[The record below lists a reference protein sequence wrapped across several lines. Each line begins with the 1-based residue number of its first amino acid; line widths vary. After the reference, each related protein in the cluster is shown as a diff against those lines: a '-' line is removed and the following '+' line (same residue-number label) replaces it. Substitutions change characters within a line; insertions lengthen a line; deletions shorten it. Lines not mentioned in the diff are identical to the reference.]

1 MAKIKALPIALAI
14 ASALT
19 AASASAVEFHG
30 YARAGLSTTG
40 DGGEQTCYGSGAGG
54 HWTGRLG
61 DECDTYVELDLAQE
75 VYNRDG
81 KVFRVEAM
89 WATDIQNQGND
100 YQAVYSDNDTNADGT
115 ANSGARQRG
124 EPWGGGDFALR
135 QIFAS
140 GKGVLGFAPEATIW
154 AGKRFYQRK
163 DVHWLDLFYVNN
175 SGYGAGVEGI
185 KAGPGQLSFA
195 WTNFDTPSRIEGD
208 GNNNQVGEGLGTIQN
223 NKLDI
228 RYSGIPLWAGAN
240 LELIGIYG
248 FADLTDAQDDAD
260 YGDDD
265 GYFVTAE
272 ISHGL
277 MGGFNKIVVQY
288 GKDSMGHAAWAN
300 HGGGESLNRPW
311 WDGQQETSYRFMDF
325 GVIKLSADIEM
336 GYSVIYQVAETYGD
350 YDDLKKLSIVARPTY
365 KWNDVMS
372 TAVEIGYSDDE
383 GYPWEGDNGDYDQ
396 TKLIVSQN
404 WSAGKSFWAR
414 PQIRVYAGS
423 FWGDQAEARDDDGNL
438 RFGAQVEAWW

>member
-30 YARAGLSTTG
+30 YARAGLSTTS
-40 DGGEQTCYGSGAGG
+40 DGGEQTCYGNGANG

-61 DECDTYVELDLAQE
+61 DECDTYVELGLAQE

-81 KVFRVEAM
+81 KVFKIEAM
-89 WATDIQNQGND
+89 WATDIGNQGND
-100 YQAVYSDNDTNADGT
+100 YQSL
-115 ANSGARQRG
+115 QRTDEGG
-124 EPWGGGDFALR
+124 EPWSEGDWAFR
-135 QIFAS
+135 QFYAT

-154 AGKRFYQRK
+154 AGKRYYQRK
-163 DVHWLDLFYVNN
+163 DIHWLDVFYLSN
-175 SGYGAGVEGI
+175 SGYGAGVEGL
-185 KAGPGQLSFA
+185 KVGPGQLSVA
-195 WTNFDTPSRIEGD
+195 VTNFDMPERVEGD
-208 GNNNQVGEGLGTIQN
+208 NAQGLGTIQN

-240 LELIGIYG
+240 LELVGIYG
-248 FADLTDAQDDAD
+248 FADLTDAQDDAN

-265 GYFVTAE
+265 GYFVMAE
-272 ISHGL
+272 VSHGL
-277 MGGFNKIVVQY
+277 MGGFNKIVLQY
-288 GKDSMGHAAWAN
+288 GKDAMGHGAWAN
-300 HGGGESLNRPW
+300 FGGTESLNRPW
-311 WDGQQETSYRFMDF
+311 WDGQQETSWRFIDF

-336 GYSVIYQVAETYGD
+336 GYSLVYQEAELYGD
-350 YDDLKKLSIVARPTY
+350 YDDLTKLSIVARPTY

-372 TAVEIGYSDDE
+372 TSIEVGYSDDE
-383 GYPWEGDNGDYDQ
+383 GYPWEGDYDQ
-396 TKLIVSQN
+396 TKVMISQN

-414 PQIRVYAGS
+414 PQIRLYAGS
-423 FWGDQAEARDDDGNL
+423 FWGDAAEDRDDDGNV

>member
-40 DGGEQTCYGSGAGG
+40 DGGEQLCYGSGAGG
-54 HWTGRLG
+54 HWVGRLG
-61 DECDTYVELDLAQE
+61 DECDTYIELDLQQE

-81 KVFRVEAM
+81 KVFSVEAM

-100 YQAVYSDNDTNADGT
+100 YQSL
-115 ANSGARQRG
+115 QRSQPVLDENG
-124 EPWGGGDFALR
+124 NLQNQNEPWGEGDFALR
-135 QIFAS
+135 QFFAT
-140 GKGVLGFAPEATIW
+140 GKGVIGWAPEASLW

-175 SGYGAGVEGI
+175 SGYGVGLEGVDV
-185 KAGPGQLSFA
+185 GPGKMSFA
-195 WTNFDTPSRIEGD
+195 WTNFDTPSRIQGGD
-208 GNNNQVGEGLGTIQN
+208 EANGPTIQN
-223 NKLDI
+223 NKLDV
-228 RYSGIPLWAGAN
+228 RFSGIPLWSGAS

-265 GYFVTAE
+265 GYFLTAE
-272 ISHGL
+272 ISHPL

-288 GKDSMGHAAWAN
+288 GADSMGHAAWAN
-300 HGGGESLNRPW
+300 HGGGESLNNPW
-311 WDGQQETSYRFMDF
+311 WDGQQETSVRIMDF
-325 GVIKLSADIEM
+325 GVIKLTKDLEM
-336 GYSVIYQVAETYGD
+336 GYSVLYQVAETYGD
-350 YDDLKKLSIVARPTY
+350 YDDLKRLSIVARPTY

-372 TAVEIGYSDDE
+372 TAVEFGYSDDE
-383 GYPWEGDNGDYDQ
+383 GYPWEGDNGEYDLY
-396 TKLIVSQN
+396 KVMVSQN

-414 PQIRVYAGS
+414 PQIRLYAGS
-423 FWGDQAEARDDDGNL
+423 FWGEQAEQRTADGDDGNF